1 MSRSKCESSGDVA
14 GTAKKCQA
22 MTMETKVKITERG
35 DRGKKMIDI
44 AHSYNMNCST
54 ISMILENK
62 DQIMEHLK
70 SAMPITSTLILKKHE
85 KVIEEMEK
93 FLSVWMQDQHQ
104 C

>member
-1 MSRSKCESSGDVA
+1 MVDV
-14 GTAKKCQA
+14 THK
-22 MTMETKVKITERG
+22 
-35 DRGKKMIDI
+35 
-44 AHSYNMNCST
+44 MNCST